1 MKETL
6 LIRTIKK
13 KKMFYVESLK
23 ENQIVSSR
31 ALKDD
36 YKNKK
41 KVMISTS
48 WQ

>member
-13 KKMFYVESLK
+13 MLYVESLK

-41 KVMISTS
+41 KL
-48 WQ
+48 W